1 MRSKRNM
8 SKTKEQK
15 LWAKLGAE
23 PQVGDKVLILA
34 ARDYPK
40 VFWDQLV
47 GRRGIV
53 LEQCG
58 KYYYVKLMRRPLT
71 LRLRKEEMVIV
82 S

>member
-1 MRSKRNM
+1 MPRRNM

-23 PQVGDKVLILA
+23 PQVGDTVLILA

-71 LRLRKEEMVIV
+71 LRLRKEEMIIV